1 MAQPRPPVALV
12 LDPGHGGRTPTDWEL
27 APADLRA
34 LLRSGKLLRH
44 VLRHPSARLLVD
56 DIEGLSPPKAILASR
71 LFTTGPA
78 RIEDRAG
85 RTIDLNGGALLRL
98 LGTWTRDL
106 ARAPQVLREAHRAVA
121 TLEADLLGPRQT
133 PRFVRS
139 AGVLFLRTD
148 LCRSMTA
155 GGSLA
160 HLAGV
165 LNELQHLIG
174 DVDLLTT
181 DPIPLLDPAIR
192 PHVVRPERRT
202 WGNAELHRFNLNRP
216 LAEAADRLARPGS
229 GRLLYQRYSIENWTG
244 AVLSRRAG
252 LPFILEY
259 NGSEVWVAR
268 NWGSPLRYE
277 DLATRIE
284 LACLRAADLVTVVS
298 EPLRQELLER
308 GVPDERILMNPN
320 GVDPERFN
328 PGDRGDRVR
337 AKHSL
342 GDRCVIGFIG
352 TFGPWHGVEV
362 LAEAFS
368 NLLERRADLRERVR
382 LLLIGDGERLPAVR
396 DILAR
401 RGRLPETAMTGLVP
415 QAEGPAH
422 LAACDILVVPTVPN
436 ADGTPFFGSPTKL
449 FECMAAGRAIAA
461 TPVGQ
466 VADILD
472 PNRTALLTL
481 PADPD
486 ALARAL
492 ERLADD
498 PALRAS
504 LGQAARAEVLRK
516 HTWRQH
522 VARVLER
529 FEALSA

>member
-1 MAQPRPPVALV
+1 MVQPRAPVALV
-12 LDPGHGGRTPTDWEL
+12 LDPGHGGRSPTDWEL

-34 LLRSGKLLRH
+34 LLRSGRLLRH

-56 DIEGLSPPKAILASR
+56 DIDGLSPPKAILASR
-71 LFTTGPA
+71 LFTLGPA

-85 RTIDLNGGALLRL
+85 RTIDLTGGALLRL
-98 LGTWTRDL
+98 VGTWARDL
-106 ARAPQVLREAHRAVA
+106 ARAPQVLREARQAVA
-121 TLEADLLGPRQT
+121 RLEAALVAPSRTSRRDP
-133 PRFVRS
+133 S

-165 LNELQHLIG
+165 LNELQHLCG

-216 LAEAADRLARPGS
+216 LAEAAARLARP
-229 GRLLYQRYSIENWTG
+229 GRLLYQRYSLDNWTG
-244 AVLSRRAG
+244 AALARRAG
-252 LPFILEY
+252 LPFVLEY

-268 NWGSPLRYE
+268 HWGIPLRYE
-277 DLATRIE
+277 ELAARIE
-284 LACLRAADLVTVVS
+284 GANLRAADLVTVVS
-298 EPLRQELLER
+298 EPLRQQLLEQ
-308 GVPDERILMNPN
+308 GVPDERILVNPN
-320 GVDPERFN
+320 GVDPDRFD
-328 PGDRGDRVR
+328 PADRGDRVR
-337 AKHSL
+337 AKHGL
-342 GDRCVIGFIG
+342 GDRLVIGFIG

-362 LAEAFS
+362 LADAFAS
-368 NLLERRADLRERVR
+368 LLERRGDLRERVR
-382 LLLIGDGERLPAVR
+382 LLLIGDGERMPAVR
-396 DILAR
+396 DRLAR
-401 RGRLPETAMTGLVP
+401 RQRLGETVTTGLVP
-415 QAEGPAH
+415 QAEGPEH
-422 LAACDILVVPTVPN
+422 LAACDVLVVPTVPN

-472 PNRTALLTL
+472 DGRTALLT
-481 PADPD
+481 PPSDAQ

-492 ERLADD
+492 ERLVDD

-504 LGQAARAEVLRK
+504 LGEAARTEVMRK
-516 HTWRQH
+516 HTWRRH
-522 VARVLER
+522 VARVLDR
-529 FEALSA
+529 FEALST

>member
-1 MAQPRPPVALV
+1 MAASRPPVALV
-12 LDPGHGGRTPTDWEL
+12 LDPGHGGRSATDWEL

-44 VLRHPSARLLVD
+44 VGRHPSARLLVD
-56 DIEGLSPPKAILASR
+56 DIDGLSPPKAILASR

-85 RTIDLNGGALLRL
+85 RTVDLDAGALLRL
-98 LGTWTRDL
+98 VGAWARDL
-106 ARAPQVLREAHRAVA
+106 ARAPQVLKEARRAVA
-121 TLEADLLGPRQT
+121 ALEAARRQPRTT
-133 PRFVRS
+133 PRFDRS

-148 LCRSMTA
+148 LCRRMTA

-165 LNELQHLIG
+165 LNELQHLCG
-174 DVDLLTT
+174 GVDLLTS

-192 PHVVRPERRT
+192 PHVVKPERRT

-216 LAEAADRLARPGS
+216 LAEAAARLARPG
-229 GRLLYQRYSIENWTG
+229 RLIYQRYSIENWTG
-244 AVLSRRAG
+244 AALSRRAG

-259 NGSEVWVAR
+259 NGSEIWVAR

-277 DLATRIE
+277 DLAARIE
-284 LACLRAADLVTVVS
+284 LANLRAADLVTVVS
-298 EPLRQELLER
+298 EPLRQELLAR
-308 GVPDERILMNPN
+308 GIPDERILMNPN
-320 GVDPERFN
+320 GVDPERFAPN
-328 PGDRGDRVR
+328 DGGDRVR
-337 AKHSL
+337 ARHGL
-342 GDRCVIGFIG
+342 GGRLVIGFIG

-362 LAEAFS
+362 LAEAFAT
-368 NLLERRADLRERVR
+368 LLERRADLRERVR

-401 RGRLPETAMTGLVP
+401 HQRLPETVMTGLVP
-415 QAEGPAH
+415 QADGPEH
-422 LAACDILVVPTVPN
+422 LAACNILVVPTVPN

-449 FECMAAGRAIAA
+449 FECMAVGRAIAA

-472 PNRTALLTL
+472 DGRTALLT
-481 PADPD
+481 PPSDAD

-492 ERLADD
+492 ERLVDD

-504 LGQAARAEVLRK
+504 LGQAARAAVLQK

-529 FEALSA
+529 FEGLSM